1 MSPIAAQPHLEED
14 RSSKFSPSKLGVYQN
29 CPRRY
34 QYRYVDKISR
44 ARKTPETVVGVAVH
58 STFEELYALVTGG
71 KVPSLEELQD
81 AYRREFETG
90 WDATVVQKDGRFA
103 KDDWRKVGGD
113 CVELYYRAH
122 HPFSSD
128 RTIAIEKRVGFP
140 ILVDGHEYR
149 IEGFVDRLAL
159 APDGAFEIVD
169 YKTAKSLPN
178 QAHADEDW
186 QLALYELAVRRE
198 WPDTKQVR
206 LKWHYVR
213 HGKTLVSIRDDAA
226 RAKLLADAGALISAI
241 KRDHVFEP
249 RPGPLCDWCEYR
261 DLCPIFADEIRVAAL
276 PPAERSKDSG
286 VKLVASYAE
295 IEDRRKLLKDELK
308 TVEAEREKIEGDIV
322 AWAEAAGVAVVA
334 GERAQASVVIKDEMH
349 LPTKTGEGERH
360 AELEAEARKTPL
372 WPDVARLDGHALLD
386 GLKARRWTGGLLSLA
401 EALVARYGHRVRKRT
416 VRLKRRSA
424 DDD

>member
-1 MSPIAAQPHLEED
+1 MENAPHLEED

-44 ARKTPETVVGVAVH
+44 RRKTPETVVGVAVH

-71 KVPSLEELQD
+71 KVPTLAELHEIY
-81 AYRREFETG
+81 ARELAAE
-90 WDATVVQKDGRFA
+90 WDETVVEKDARFVKA
-103 KDDWRKVGGD
+103 DWDKVGRD
-113 CVELYYRAH
+113 CVALYYDAH
-122 HPFSSD
+122 QPFSAD
-128 RTIAIEKRVGFP
+128 RTVAIEKRVGFP
-140 ILVDGHEYR
+140 ITVDGHEYR

-178 QAHADEDW
+178 QQHADEDW

-198 WPDTKQVR
+198 WPDTKEVR

-213 HGKTLVSIRDDAA
+213 HGKTLISIRDDAA
-226 RAKLLADAGALISAI
+226 RAKLLSDAGALISAI
-241 KRDHVFEP
+241 KHDHVFEP
-249 RPGPLCDWCEYR
+249 KPSPLCDWCEYR
-261 DLCPIFADEIRVAAL
+261 DLCPIFADPIRVAAL

-295 IEDRRKLLKDELK
+295 IEDRRKRLKDELK
-308 TVEAEREKIEGDIV
+308 TVEAEREKAEHDL
-322 AWAEAAGVAVVA
+322 AEWAEAAGVSVVA
-334 GERAQASVVIKDEMH
+334 GERAQASVTVKEETH
-349 LPTKTGEGERH
+349 LPTKTGDASKH
-360 AELEAEARKTPL
+360 AELESEARRTLL
-372 WPDVARLDGHALLD
+372 WPDVTKLDDHALLA
-386 GLKARRWTGGLLSLA
+386 GLKTHRWTGELLSAA
-401 EALVARYGHRVRKRT
+401 EALIARFGRREHKRT
-416 VRLKRRSA
+416 VRLKRRADA

>member
-1 MSPIAAQPHLEED
+1 MDHQPRLEED

-44 ARKTPETVVGVAVH
+44 RRKTPETVVGVAVH

-71 KVPSLEELQD
+71 KIPTLADLHEIYAREL
-81 AYRREFETG
+81 AAE
-90 WDATVVQKDGRFA
+90 WDETVVEKDARFVKA
-103 KDDWRKVGGD
+103 DWDKVGRD
-113 CVELYYRAH
+113 CVALYYEAH
-122 HPFSSD
+122 HPFSAD
-128 RTIAIEKRVGFP
+128 RTVAIEKRVGFP
-140 ILVDGHEYR
+140 IIVDGHEYR

-178 QAHADEDW
+178 QVHADEDW

-198 WPDTKQVR
+198 WPDTKEVR

-213 HGKTLVSIRDDAA
+213 HGKTLISIRDDAA

-241 KRDHVFEP
+241 KHDHVFEP
-249 RPGPLCDWCEYR
+249 KPSPLCDWCEYR
-261 DLCPIFADEIRVAAL
+261 DLCPIFADPIRVAAL

-286 VKLVASYAE
+286 VKLVANYAE
-295 IEDRRKLLKDELK
+295 IEDRRKRLKDELK
-308 TVEAEREKIEGDIV
+308 TVEAERDKAELDI
-322 AWAEAAGVAVVA
+322 ADWAEAAKVSVVA
-334 GERAQASVVIKDEMH
+334 GERAQATVTVKDEIH
-349 LPTKTGEGERH
+349 LPTKTGEAEKH
-360 AELEAEARKTPL
+360 AELEAEARSSPL
-372 WPDVARLDGHALLD
+372 WTEVARLDGHALLE
-386 GLKARRWTGGLLSLA
+386 GLKARRWTGKVLEAA
-401 EALVARYGHRVRKRT
+401 EALVARFGHRARKQT
-416 VRLKRRSA
+416 VRLKRRADS